1 MEGACAVP
9 RVRAFRGTGKKI
21 DFKSWDA
28 APGLITS
35 VTMSTTTI
43 SGSLAFSIPATVLR
57 WRGYWSAA
65 FDETA
70 QANDRMI
77 LTLGLAILSTDA
89 VTLGVTAVPDPASEP
104 EYPWIWWGEMALNS
118 FGVIADTTAGW
129 GPSAQR
135 QEIDSKAMRKIKPGE
150 SLLAI
155 IQSTN
160 ASGAPVT
167 LLDIGQVRVL
177 VGT

>member
-35 VTMSTTTI
+35 VTTSTTTI

-70 QANDRMI
+70 YSSHHD
-77 LTLGLAILSTDA
+77 LLGKGSNKEA
-89 VTLGVTAVPDPASEP
+89 
-104 EYPWIWWGEMALNS
+104 
-118 FGVIADTTAGW
+118 
-129 GPSAQR
+129 PS
-135 QEIDSKAMRKIKPGE
+135 
-150 SLLAI
+150 
-155 IQSTN
+155 
-160 ASGAPVT
+160 
-167 LLDIGQVRVL
+167 
-177 VGT
+177 